1 MAIASFIIH
10 TTRQDLAGVKA
21 SLSQRR
27 DATILPWESPPCLVA
42 VIERPSKEL
51 ERVER
56 EFKAT
61 PGVLSVATAYLNIED
76 ELGGEG
82 AK

>member
-1 MAIASFIIH
+1 
-10 TTRQDLAGVKA
+10 
-21 SLSQRR
+21 
-27 DATILPWESPPCLVA
+27 VA